1 MKTAISL
8 PDELFHAAE
17 RLARESRRSRSQLY
31 ADALADYV
39 RRHADSV
46 TTAMNRVVDQLG
58 DRGADPAFAGAA
70 LQTLMRSE
78 WQRSRAATSGGRIFR
93 LDVVLG
99 R

>member
-1 MKTAISL
+1 
-8 PDELFHAAE
+8 
-17 RLARESRRSRSQLY
+17 
-31 ADALADYV
+31 LADYV

-78 WQRSRAATSGGRIFR
+78 W
-93 LDVVLG
+93 
-99 R
+99 